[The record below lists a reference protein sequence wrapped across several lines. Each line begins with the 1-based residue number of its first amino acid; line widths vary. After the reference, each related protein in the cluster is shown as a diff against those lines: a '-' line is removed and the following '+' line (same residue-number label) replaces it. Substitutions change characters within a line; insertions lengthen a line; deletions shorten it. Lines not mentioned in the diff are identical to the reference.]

1 MDIENAKY
9 YQGVKI
15 DSDGKLINDGVNQGV
30 VANIN
35 SVQMWVPIDAA
46 NTDYAEIMRQV
57 AAKTLTIE
65 EAD

>member
-1 MDIENAKY
+1 MDIKNAKY
-9 YQGVKI
+9 YQDVKI
-15 DSDGKLINDGVNQGV
+15 DSDGKLINDGVHQGV

-35 SVQMWVPIDAA
+35 SVQMWVPMDAA

-57 AAKTLTIE
+57 AAGELTIE

>member
-1 MDIENAKY
+1 MDIKNAKY
-9 YQGVKI
+9 YQGFKI

-35 SVQMWVPIDAA
+35 SVQMWVPLDSD
-46 NTDYAEIMRQV
+46 NTDYAEILRQV
-57 AAKTLTIE
+57 EAKELTIE